1 MMRNVDEIVD
11 FGVTYPDAADLQ
23 LRIVHYKLSDD
34 RAFDPPSDSVLLWND
49 TRTANSH
56 SLSILWGQSEAKRRR

>member
-1 MMRNVDEIVD
+1 MCSRAHECIVIDGQTLMMRNVDEIVD

-34 RAFDPPSDSVLLWND
+34 RAFDPPSDSVLL
-49 TRTANSH
+49 
-56 SLSILWGQSEAKRRR
+56 